1 MGESETPGRLRGR
14 PILWFALPMAVL
26 VFVGASTPWIAQRV
40 PRFLFPALA
49 AAGAVLVVFL
59 FVDSLVQFVRRH
71 RGEGRLRF
79 FAVAVNGVAAVFLVI
94 LPLTHLLRAMTP
106 SGDGS
111 PRILAGFGDWVS
123 AEGYPRLSP
132 HRGIDFSGKTGADV
146 LAAAD
151 GHVTV
156 AEDSRDLCG
165 LKVVIV
171 HEPYGYLTIYC
182 HFSAIAVQPGEMVK
196 RGQRIGALG
205 TTGQR
210 AWPGYEHVHLELWR
224 RPGHLEDPAPRIVGC
239 FDGNKLYPADRLAL
253 TYAVK
258 C

>member
-1 MGESETPGRLRGR
+1 MAGR
-14 PILWFALPMAVL
+14 ILLFALPTGVV
-26 VFVGASTPWIAQRV
+26 VFLGASSPAIAQRT
-40 PRFLFPALA
+40 PRFFFPVLAAVGAALVLYALA
-49 AAGAVLVVFL
+49 ASVVRFLRSYRRHQRFDVLPVV
-59 FVDSLVQFVRRH
+59 VSLV
-71 RGEGRLRF
+71 
-79 FAVAVNGVAAVFLVI
+79 ATVFLVV
-94 LPLTHLLRAMTP
+94 LPSTRLLGVITAP
-106 SGDGS
+106 LGGA

-132 HRGIDFSGKTGADV
+132 HRGIDFSGKISADV

-151 GHVTV
+151 GRVAV

-182 HFSAIAVQPGEMVK
+182 HSSALTVQPGEMVK

-210 AWPGYEHVHLELWR
+210 AWPGFEHVHLELWR
-224 RPGHLEDPAPRIVGC
+224 RPGHLEDPAPWIGGC
-239 FDGNKLYPADRLAL
+239 FNGNNVYPADRLVL
-253 TYAVK
+253 TYPVK

>member
-1 MGESETPGRLRGR
+1 
-14 PILWFALPMAVL
+14 
-26 VFVGASTPWIAQRV
+26 
-40 PRFLFPALA
+40 
-49 AAGAVLVVFL
+49 
-59 FVDSLVQFVRRH
+59 
-71 RGEGRLRF
+71 
-79 FAVAVNGVAAVFLVI
+79 
-94 LPLTHLLRAMTP
+94 
-106 SGDGS
+106 
-111 PRILAGFGDWVS
+111 S

-210 AWPGYEHVHLELWR
+210 AWPGYERSEERRVGKEWR
-224 RPGHLEDPAPRIVGC
+224 ARGAREPDRHKYSIDGGIRRVGQRRGVTN
-239 FDGNKLYPADRLAL
+239 DD
-253 TYAVK
+253 T
-258 C
+258 